1 MGKIK
6 QASFV
11 TSFAQYKEGNVPPLP
26 EIALV
31 GRSNVGKSSLINM
44 LTGNSKLARISASPG
59 KTRLINYFLIDKK
72 YYLVD
77 LPGYGFAK
85 APKSEQQKWGQM
97 IDGYL
102 KRSANLMDVFVL
114 VDIRHRPSADDRM
127 MVEWLR
133 AFEVPFHVI
142 ATKADK
148 VSRAQQQRLLM
159 DIAFDLKID
168 MVRDIIVTS
177 SEKKQG
183 ADRVTSLME
192 EICRYYYEGD
202 QEEVTE
208 EEFERDMLE
217 EPAEE

>member
-11 TSFAQYKEGNVPPLP
+11 TSFAQYKEGSVPPLP

-148 VSRAQQQRLLM
+148 VSRAQQ
-159 DIAFDLKID
+159 
-168 MVRDIIVTS
+168 
-177 SEKKQG
+177 
-183 ADRVTSLME
+183 
-192 EICRYYYEGD
+192 
-202 QEEVTE
+202 
-208 EEFERDMLE
+208 
-217 EPAEE
+217 